1 MARGQERFNI
11 NCSPCHGA
19 AGDGKGITSK
29 YGMVIIADLHD
40 SKPPR
45 KVVQQPDGEIF
56 NTITYGKTLMG
67 AYGANVTVEDRW
79 AIIAYVRALQRSRL
93 ASLEDVPAEQRPAL
107 TKPLPPGPAPKK

>member
-1 MARGQERFNI
+1 MRYFLLIYLLLVVLVVGVAGRRGSMSRHPPIEVF
-11 NCSPCHGA
+11 P
-19 AGDGKGITSK
+19 D
-29 YGMVIIADLHD
+29 MHD

-56 NTITYGKTLMG
+56 NTITYGKPLMG
-67 AYGANVTVEDRW
+67 AYGPDITVEDRW